1 MVEHYGLDP
10 NNLVINM
17 TPNPHTNVSSGKIG
31 MGEIDDN
38 EYRCH
43 TESPLYNKIE
53 LPKYVPGA
61 DDSIKVYH
69 RIQELKEM

>member
-10 NNLVINM
+10 GNLVINM
-17 TPNPHTNVSSGKIG
+17 TPNPHQKMKGTL
-31 MGEIDDN
+31 EDN

-53 LPKYVPGA
+53 LPKYEPGA
-61 DDSIKVYH
+61 DDSIGVYR

>member
-10 NNLVINM
+10 GKLVINM
-17 TPNPHTNVSSGKIG
+17 TPNPHQKSKGTL
-31 MGEIDDN
+31 EDN

-53 LPKYVPGA
+53 LPKYEPGA
-61 DDSIKVYH
+61 DDSIGVYR